1 MNRMRVLVAILVI
14 WLFLFYNIERLS
26 EPIDIAGVA
35 YTFVP
40 IVAALTISMPR
51 LRQVPLWA
59 LLLLPVPVFLVL
71 KVLAGYPLWGAAMP
85 LTVTEVCVIA
95 VTIIL
100 SRWVSNG
107 VSEFENAIARI
118 TIGQLDVRAR
128 SPSTG
133 QAEMHRE
140 IRRARHYQR
149 PLTLMAV
156 GVEEKSIQVAL
167 DRMVR
172 KVQQAMMMRCVL
184 SGVAKTLCQKLEDY
198 NVIAQTDNYFLI
210 WLPEISSDQLAE
222 LASRL
227 RQAVS
232 EEVGATLQIGTAS
245 FPDDAETFE
254 SLVGKAVAE
263 MNLKE
268 DSEHAI
274 HPDGQ
279 PRNTVS
285 TIQPTGPFERL
296 LSRLLRAEYRR
307 RL

>member
-1 MNRMRVLVAILVI
+1 MNRMRFLVAILVI

-59 LLLLPVPVFLVL
+59 LLLMPVPVFLVL

-118 TIGQLDVRAR
+118 TMGQLDVRAR

-172 KVQQAMMMRCVL
+172 EVQQAMMMRCVL

-198 NVIAQTDNYFLI
+198 NVIAQTNNHFLI
-210 WLPEISSDQLAE
+210 LLPEVSSDQLAE

-232 EEVGATLQIGTAS
+232 EEVGANLQIGIAS
-245 FPDDAETFE
+245 FPDDAVTFE
-254 SLVGKAVAE
+254 SLVDRAVGE
-263 MNLKE
+263 MNGKLK
-268 DSEHAI
+268 
-274 HPDGQ
+274 PDASLRPQ
-279 PRNTVS
+279 RLVAT
-285 TIQPTGPFERL
+285 ER
-296 LSRLLRAEYRR
+296 RTP
-307 RL
+307 